1 MRNVTQE
8 IDCLTGE
15 HWFVGCT
22 YMYISGQLWQNICV
36 PKMPILSLPEH
47 PSASVGQSLFSCD
60 NPKQSSPPF
69 AGGGLVQVRVR
80 VLNPWRQRVGSV
92 HVVQAV
98 QVVNTPS
105 TAPAKKKIESPISFS
120 TLKVFHFV
128 LILFFS
134 FFLIFAWISFYDDL
148 LFMAYSFHSIP
159 TLFLL
164 EWDWN
169 MRLGGERLCIPR
181 TYHNRS
187 HNRERRPLVLGS
199 AGTYEMGQFLY
210 FFGQFASSWRH
221 ISALIHAHVV
231 GSRVDVVTFRD
242 QMVRVERFSCRFFT
256 AMAGNKA
263 GKKNQ
268 GSSMHFYALS

>member
-1 MRNVTQE
+1 M
-8 IDCLTGE
+8 
-15 HWFVGCT
+15 
-22 YMYISGQLWQNICV
+22 
-36 PKMPILSLPEH
+36 
-47 PSASVGQSLFSCD
+47 
-60 NPKQSSPPF
+60 
-69 AGGGLVQVRVR
+69 
-80 VLNPWRQRVGSV
+80 

-148 LFMAYSFHSIP
+148 LFIAYSFHSIP

-210 FFGQFASSWRH
+210 FLDNLRHPDVIYRRLSTHMSWGL
-221 ISALIHAHVV
+221 AWML
-231 GSRVDVVTFRD
+231 SRSVI
-242 QMVRVERFSCRFFT
+242 
-256 AMAGNKA
+256 KW
-263 GKKNQ
+263 
-268 GSSMHFYALS
+268 